1 MKKSY
6 SKLAPIYIIL
16 AILTAIA
23 GVIVFYSNITED
35 EMDSVESEEVER

>member
-6 SKLAPIYIIL
+6 SKLVPIYIIL

-23 GVIVFYSNITED
+23 GVIVFYSNMTEG
-35 EMDSVESEEVER
+35 EVDSVESEEMEQ